1 MEHAQAYEPIQ
12 AGRIYIEKLR
22 PPPFGDRGTPAEYRA
37 GLDRAISL
45 GWLEMHDSGTFV
57 KLTPNGADLF
67 ACAGSLPTLLRKAA
81 LIVCRD
87 QSDSFITP
95 PNLNAV
101 TTYIAASLDQG
112 GIIALAFDDP
122 WRSVQAIISIDLIKA
137 ISDHVRRPL

>member
-1 MEHAQAYEPIQ
+1 
-12 AGRIYIEKLR
+12 
-22 PPPFGDRGTPAEYRA
+22 
-37 GLDRAISL
+37 
-45 GWLEMHDSGTFV
+45 V
-57 KLTPNGADLF
+57 KLTQAVRTYLPEQA
-67 ACAGSLPTLLRKAA
+67 ACRPVLREAA

-122 WRSVQAIISIDLIKA
+122 WRSVQAIISIDLVKA